1 MEPNNCSPKKISG
14 VCNVNKAV
22 HTVLVAPSKP
32 KRKDDDDDNNRM
44 MMIMTMMTFKK
55 FV

>member
-1 MEPNNCSPKKISG
+1 MEPNNCSPQKISG

-32 KRKDDDDDNNRM
+32 KRKDDDDNRMM